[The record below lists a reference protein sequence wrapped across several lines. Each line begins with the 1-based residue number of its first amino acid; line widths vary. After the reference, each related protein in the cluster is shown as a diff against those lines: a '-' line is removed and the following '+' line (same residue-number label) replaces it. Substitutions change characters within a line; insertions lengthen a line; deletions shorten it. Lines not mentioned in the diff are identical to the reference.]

1 MSLKS
6 HFRASETFPSL
17 GTESS
22 LGTDPVPRLG
32 RALCSIHSEQLE
44 DDELTAHLEREIAA
58 DKERKATKVRANEE
72 YHKATAAANIAVRA
86 KREEEQ
92 QRQKDGPV
100 GGGPEVQ
107 CGVEGAAGQGGGGSE
122 WAVRAAARAHQ
133 GDAARVCA
141 HPLRAGADLEKRLK
155 DEEDRKEAE
164 KRAKIEAA
172 NMRTTAFLARQ
183 LEQKEVALQAERDAA
198 YAVALKADVAKE
210 VEAQEPKKAL
220 KAARMSTQLARLNEQ
235 VALQR
240 ENAKYEVGSWAEKDH
255 NCAPAGP
262 QAASC
267 VRERC

>member
-1 MSLKS
+1 MFNAAWKAQLDKAEAN
-6 HFRASETFPSL
+6 RNGQYE
-17 GTESS
+17 
-22 LGTDPVPRLG
+22 RL
-32 RALCSIHSEQLE
+32 RERIKAMQRVY
-44 DDELTAHLEREIAA
+44 AH
-58 DKERKATKVRANEE
+58 T
-72 YHKATAAANIAVRA
+72 
-86 KREEEQ
+86 
-92 QRQKDGPV
+92 
-100 GGGPEVQ
+100 
-107 CGVEGAAGQGGGGSE
+107 
-122 WAVRAAARAHQ
+122 
-133 GDAARVCA
+133 
-141 HPLRAGADLEKRLK
+141 AGADLEKRLK

-210 VEAQEPKKAL
+210 VEAQEAKKAL
-220 KAARMSTQLARLNEQ
+220 KAARISTQLARLNEQ